1 MTSFPVL
8 DDLDYPFK
16 FRVTLNSMYFSIVST
31 LLAYFLAYF
40 YYCKF
45 MVTLFFLE
53 WIYKG
58 PNE

>member
-16 FRVTLNSMYFSIVST
+16 FRVTLNSMYFRIVST
-31 LLAYFLAYF
+31 LLAYFF
-40 YYCKF
+40 YCKF